1 MDIPRTGVAR
11 RRLIRWIVFGTVAL
25 AAVAAIT
32 VVLARLEPAAPSV
45 DRNTVWVDAV
55 KRGPMMRQVR
65 GLGTL
70 VPEEI
75 LYIPA
80 PTDGRVNRIHVLP
93 GALVTAGTVLVELE
107 SPELRQ
113 QAVDSEWNVQSAE
126 AELADLKAT
135 LERERLNQLA
145 QTANLQSQLET
156 AKLRADRDEGLF
168 KQGLVVELDYRLS
181 RASADELANR
191 FTIEQQRLQIMKG
204 SIQSQLAVK
213 ETSVRKARALSQ
225 LRVQQVASLKV
236 RAGVAGVVQQVPA
249 QVGQRVAPGA
259 NLAIV
264 VQPEKLKAQ
273 LRIPET
279 QAKDILIGQSAEV
292 DTRNGIIPG
301 RVSRIDPAV
310 QDGTVA
316 VDVRLDGELPV
327 PHMGWNALRAHRSH
341 PILEGIAEGS
351 YVYFVHS
358 YYCDAPADVVV
369 ASSDYGR
376 DFPAIVGRGSVLG
389 VQFHPEKSQ
398 AVGLRMIRNFV
409 RLVAAHA
416 ESEEVASQP

>member
-25 AAVAAIT
+25 TAVAAIT

-249 QVGQRVAPGA
+249 QVGQRVAPGT

-316 VDVRLDGELPV
+316 VDVRLDGELPKGARPDLSV
-327 PHMGWNALRAHRSH
+327 DGT
-341 PILEGIAEGS
+341 IELERLN
-351 YVYFVHS
+351 
-358 YYCDAPADVVV
+358 DVL
-369 ASSDYGR
+369 Y
-376 DFPAIVGRGSVLG
+376 VGRPAFGQANTRVSLFKLVKDGKEAVRVQVSLGRTSVN
-389 VQFHPEKSQ
+389 EIEIKE
-398 AVGLRMIRNFV
+398 GLRLGDQVILSDMSASDAHNRIR
-409 RLVAAHA
+409 L
-416 ESEEVASQP
+416 E

>member
-316 VDVRLDGELPV
+316 VDVRLDGELPKGARPDLSV
-327 PHMGWNALRAHRSH
+327 DGT
-341 PILEGIAEGS
+341 IELERLN
-351 YVYFVHS
+351 
-358 YYCDAPADVVV
+358 DVL
-369 ASSDYGR
+369 Y
-376 DFPAIVGRGSVLG
+376 VGRPAFGQANTRVSLFKLVKDGKEAVRVQVSLGRTSVN
-389 VQFHPEKSQ
+389 EIEIKE
-398 AVGLRMIRNFV
+398 GLRLGDQVILSDMSASDAHNRIR
-409 RLVAAHA
+409 L
-416 ESEEVASQP
+416 E